1 MISTD
6 SPNTPAQASA
16 LDSFIRKQVL
26 AKMQRLR
33 GGHLKLI
40 EAAEAQAAAG
50 TRILAE
56 RQDPLR

>member
-1 MISTD
+1 MVD
-6 SPNTPAQASA
+6 RVQ
-16 LDSFIRKQVL
+16 QY
-26 AKMQRLR
+26 
-33 GGHLKLI
+33 LKLI